1 MLRAPHPWFIFCI
14 PEADCQQL
22 MNLNIGSIE
31 GLERKCYNQVI
42 VVFQDL
48 SVVTE
53 HDILMKPVLM
63 ILLLPVWEA
72 EVKEGRRKEH

>member
-1 MLRAPHPWFIFCI
+1 
-14 PEADCQQL
+14 

-72 EVKEGRRKEH
+72 EVKEGRKKEH